1 MNLFYTHALISLML
15 LFFEGTTPPRQA
27 AQPAKSD
34 RSERLAPTKEDD
46 KSFISPIIS
55 ATKTDAL
62 ITDMGVVGPSPGD
75 MIEYTVSI
83 FNAGDME
90 ATGIVFNDNL
100 DAYTTLV
107 PGSLICSPVA
117 YPDAYDV
124 LGNVKISVPAASGML
139 ANDQNPCSTGGPLT
153 VTSVNTSGTQGDVTF
168 DPDGSFTFNP
178 APGFTGTTLF
188 QYIVSNGVLANQGTV
203 VLNVSRRIW
212 FIDNSQSNGDGR
224 LGSPFSSI
232 DNFNNGASGGSIG
245 DVIFLYR
252 QTAMDYSGAG
262 LTLKT
267 YQAVIGQGATS
278 SIVALT
284 GLPIP
289 PYSEPLPATGGINP
303 VIAHDDTAIA
313 LANKNQLHGFDISN
327 SGGTGISGSSLDS
340 LIIRDLSVAN
350 TAGPALSLANG
361 YLDVIIKKLDA
372 SNAATGFLIENT
384 TGSFTV
390 EGSGATAGS
399 GGTVQD
405 ITGRGAD
412 IQSATNITL
421 KNMNFSD
428 ANTLDPGAALFL
440 SDIAT
445 LVLDNIDVDGTAA
458 QGLNG
463 EEISDMTISGC
474 SFSNN
479 GSGQYEGALKI
490 RNIHG
495 SCSISNS
502 TFSTSADGLVEIIN
516 DVSSGALSLSVNTC
530 TFSDTYSSSY
540 SGQGI
545 YIKTENALTNT
556 VNIDGC
562 DFLRLKGQ
570 GVNMAADAG
579 TLNANVTDC
588 TFDKDT
594 QKAMGGV
601 EIRPQG
607 AATVNINIL
616 RDTMILAGGTAV
628 LIEGE
633 DNSVYQARINNNNIT
648 GPGACTDCVLA
659 GSVETANCNCFGDA
673 ITIRSTDNSSGKA
686 EVAQNEINGMDYD
699 ARGVYAN
706 ALNEAD
712 LNILISNNTI
722 NLAGDSRHVI
732 AVVSGPTDATK
743 ASSVCANVVNNATS
757 FSGTGPQSFLA
768 HFLVQ
773 ASNAGSTVNL
783 QGAGITTA
791 AVWNG
796 NGNTPMS
803 PTADIDSVN
812 TFGIINLGQTCTYT
826 LTHPTAL
833 STQEDELVQ
842 AGDAPVNSLLLQ
854 NNQEA
859 NSSALLSAQTADI
872 PGTPPTQALSM
883 MDMVSVGPFSLPA
896 AAGAIIIKFRAT
908 INNPVPVG
916 VCQVSNQG
924 VISGDNFA
932 NVFTDD
938 PDAGGT
944 QDPTVTLL
952 RIQPSITSCQPNIVV
967 STDPGF
973 CTATV
978 SLNTTAIGCPAP
990 NINYQIGF
998 TPISSTH
1005 AFPIGLTTVTV
1016 FVSNG
1021 VSPNAFCTFKV
1032 IVFDNQGP
1040 EISCPSGTQTLI
1052 TNTSNCT
1059 YVVQGAELD
1068 PPVDGNCQGYTLTNN
1083 YTGTSTLA
1091 GVTLPAGSFSVTW
1104 TAIDN
1109 AGLQDVCTVS
1119 YQVVDDEL
1127 SITCPPAITT
1137 PCSITDVPPYSG
1149 ISAFFAAGGDV
1160 SDNCGINF
1168 ASFALQSE
1176 TGGPVNYV
1184 RTYKISDFGGQ
1195 TTTCTQNVTVNDNVP
1210 PVMTAGTIAACY
1222 NSVAAAEAA
1231 ALGATTAVD
1240 GCPGSLGKSVSTSG
1254 TCTAVITVTATDVA
1268 GNPASVTYN
1277 TRIDNT
1283 APTVT
1288 QGTIA
1293 TCYPSAAAAQAAALA
1308 ATTATDNCP
1317 GALAETALV
1326 AGTCSAVVTV
1336 TTTDQCGNSAAVTYN
1351 TRIDNAAP
1359 TTTQGTIAAC
1369 YTTVAAAEAA
1379 AIAATTAVDGC
1390 PGTVSKTAT
1399 TTGTCPATI
1408 IVTATDQCGNS
1419 AQRTYTTKIDTT
1431 PPTVTAGSVAAC
1443 YNSVAAAQAAAIA
1456 ATTANDNC
1464 TGPVTKTATVAGT
1477 CSAVITVTAT
1487 DACGNSA
1494 SVTYNTRVDIAG
1506 PTITTGTI
1514 AACYPSL
1521 SAAQA
1526 AALAATTYVD
1536 NCPGAVTTSV
1546 TSSGACPTTITVTA
1560 TDGCGNSSSTSYVTR
1575 IDNTPPVVS
1584 CKNSTVTLNNVGT
1597 YTLVAADVLNLG
1609 ATSDNCGAYT
1619 VTMSPST
1626 FTCADRNLTIPV
1638 TVTVSDVCG
1647 NSSTCTSQITVIE
1660 VTTLPFGWTGAN
1672 IGTSAMGSSS
1682 YLPCSQFG
1690 TFTLSSKGYTTN
1702 LTDVQHSVYQTLCGN
1717 STIIARVTGLSP
1729 LQGWAGIQ
1737 MRESTSQGSRKFTV
1751 KTQLSTIIRRE
1762 ARANNFGPTNTL
1774 QIGVL
1779 LEHTWLR
1786 ITRNGNTFTAY
1797 SSPDGINWTLR
1808 NTATFFMASC
1818 LQIGMFVESYN
1829 NLATTTATFDHV
1841 SVTGNPFPLAGPGV
1855 DNTLEEQSKVKIF
1868 PNPTSGE
1875 VTIDLGELSGKPVQ
1889 VQIFNTQG
1897 QQIETYQ
1904 FGEALEQERI
1914 DLSPYSEGVYWIRV
1928 QAEGMAPVTE
1938 KIFKGKST
1946 IRP

>member
-1 MNLFYTHALISLML
+1 MNLFSTQALIGLML
-15 LFFEGTTPPRQA
+15 LLFQGTTPPRQT
-27 AQPAKSD
+27 AQPVKSN
-34 RSERLAPTKEDD
+34 RSEHLMPTKEGAT
-46 KSFISPIIS
+46 SFLSPIVS

-75 MIEYTVSI
+75 IIEYTVSI
-83 FNAGDME
+83 FNDGDME

-100 DAYTTLV
+100 DVYTTLV

-124 LGNVKISVPAASGML
+124 LGNVKISVPAASGLL
-139 ANDQNPCSTGGPLT
+139 ANDQNPCGTGGPLT
-153 VTSVNTSGTQGDVTF
+153 VTSVNTTGTQGEVSF
-168 DPDGSFTFNP
+168 NPDGSFTFNP

-212 FIDNSQSNGDGR
+212 FIDNSQPNGDGR
-224 LGSPFSSI
+224 LGTPFSSI
-232 DNFNNGASGGSIG
+232 DNFNSGAVGGSIG

-252 QTAMDYSGAG
+252 QTAMDYTGAG

-267 YQAVIGQGATS
+267 YQAVIGQGAS
-278 SIVALT
+278 SGIVALT
-284 GLPIP
+284 ALPVP
-289 PYSEPLPATGGINP
+289 PFSEALPATGGMNP
-303 VIAHDDTAIA
+303 VIAHNGNTIA

-350 TAGPALSLANG
+350 SAGPALSLANG

-372 SNAATGFLIENT
+372 SNATTGFLIDNT

-390 EGSGATAGS
+390 EGDSNTAGS

-405 ITGRGAD
+405 ISERGAD

-421 KNMNFSD
+421 KNMNFTNV
-428 ANTLDPGAALFL
+428 NT
-440 SDIAT
+440 
-445 LVLDNIDVDGTAA
+445 
-458 QGLNG
+458 
-463 EEISDMTISGC
+463 
-474 SFSNN
+474 SNA
-479 GSGQYEGALKI
+479 GSALKI
-490 RNIHG
+490 ANLHG
-495 SCSISNS
+495 NCSISNS
-502 TFSTSADGLVEIIN
+502 TFSTPADGLVEIIN
-516 DVSSGALSLSVNTC
+516 NASSGAFSLSVNDC
-530 TFSDTYSSSY
+530 TFSDTYSSTH

-545 YIKTENALTNT
+545 YIKTENALVNT

-562 DFLRLKGQ
+562 EFLRLKGQ
-570 GVNMAADAG
+570 SVNMSANAG

-594 QKAMGGV
+594 QIKMGGV

-607 AATVNINIL
+607 TATVNINTL
-616 RDTMILAGGTAV
+616 RNTMILAGGTAV

-633 DNSVYQARINNNNIT
+633 DNSVYQARVNNNNIT

-659 GSVETANCNCFGDA
+659 GSVETVDCNCFGDA

-686 EVAQNEINGMDYD
+686 EVAQNAINELDYD
-699 ARGVYAN
+699 ARGVFAN

-783 QGAGITTA
+783 QGAGITTD

-803 PTADIDSVN
+803 PTAVIDSVN

-833 STQEDELVQ
+833 ATQEDELVQ
-842 AGDAPVNSLLLQ
+842 VGSIPVNSLLSQ
-854 NNQEA
+854 NNQQSNVA
-859 NSSALLSAQTADI
+859 AQTTTQTTGDTD
-872 PGTPPTQALSM
+872 TPTSQALSM
-883 MDMVSVGPFSLPA
+883 MDMVSVGPFNLPPY
-896 AAGAIIIKFRAT
+896 AGALIIKFRAA
-908 INNPVPVG
+908 INTSIPVG

-932 NVFTDD
+932 SVLTDD
-938 PDAGGT
+938 PDAGGL

-967 STDPGF
+967 STDPGE

-978 SLNTTAIGCPAP
+978 NLNTTAIGCPAP
-990 NINYQIGF
+990 NIIYQIGI

-1005 AFPIGLTTVTV
+1005 AFPIGLSTVTV

-1021 VSPNAFCTFKV
+1021 VLPNAFCSFKV

-1137 PCSITDVPPYSG
+1137 PCSIADVPPYSS
-1149 ISAFFAAGGDV
+1149 ISAFLAAGGDV

-1222 NSVAAAEAA
+1222 TSVAAAESA
-1231 ALGATTAVD
+1231 ALGATTAID
-1240 GCPGSLGKSVSTSG
+1240 GCPGSVGKMVSTSG
-1254 TCTAVITVTATDVA
+1254 TCSAVITVTATDVA
-1268 GNPASVTYN
+1268 GNPASVTYT

-1283 APTVT
+1283 PPTVT

-1293 TCYPSAAAAQAAALA
+1293 ACYPSAAAAQAAALA

-1317 GALAETALV
+1317 GALTEIAVV

-1336 TTTDQCGNSAAVTYN
+1336 TTTDQCGNSTVVTYN

-1419 AQRTYTTKIDTT
+1419 AQRTYTTKIDTA

-1443 YNSVAAAQAAAIA
+1443 YNSVAAAQAAAVA
-1456 ATTANDNC
+1456 ATIANDNC
-1464 TGPVTKTATVAGT
+1464 TGPITKTAVVVGT
-1477 CSAVITVTAT
+1477 CSAVITVTAS

-1494 SVTYNTRVDIAG
+1494 SVTYNTRVDITG

-1526 AALAATTYVD
+1526 AALAATTYTD

-1546 TSSGACPTTITVTA
+1546 TSTGSCPTTITVTA

-1575 IDNTPPVVS
+1575 IDNTPPVIS

-1609 ATSDNCGAYT
+1609 ATSDNCGEYT

-1672 IGTSAMGSSS
+1672 IGTNAMGSSS

-1690 TFTLSSKGYTTN
+1690 TFVLSSKGYTTN
-1702 LTDVQHSVYQTLCGN
+1702 LTDVQRVVYQTLCGN

-1786 ITRNGNTFTAY
+1786 ITRNGNTFTAW
-1797 SSPDGINWTLR
+1797 SSPDGATWTLR
-1808 NTATFFMASC
+1808 NTATFFMAGC
-1818 LQIGMFVESYN
+1818 LQVGMFVESYN
-1829 NLATTTATFDHV
+1829 NLATTTATFDNV

-1855 DNTLEEQSKVKIF
+1855 DNTLEEQAKVKIF